1 MLRLPLRVRQQE
13 MFVQLLCSMHATLR
27 NLIDLPRLRGGV
39 VPGMRIDQPV
49 LLLEGMPVHLGMLI
63 KA

>member
-1 MLRLPLRVRQQE
+1 
-13 MFVQLLCSMHATLR
+13 MFVQLLCSMHAILR
-27 NLIDLPRLRGGV
+27 NLTDLPRLRGGV